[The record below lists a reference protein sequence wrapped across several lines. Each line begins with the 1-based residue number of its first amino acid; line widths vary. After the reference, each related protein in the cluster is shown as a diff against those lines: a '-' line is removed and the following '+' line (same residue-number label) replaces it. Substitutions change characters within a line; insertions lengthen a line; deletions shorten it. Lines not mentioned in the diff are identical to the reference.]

1 MKRIFLLVVALILI
15 IAPQMQMTTQTA
27 AQIAMAETLKG
38 GAVYEVIP
46 KGFFGV
52 WHVTSK
58 MQSSNNPKMFNK
70 LSVDI
75 WNLSGAGNVLILEN
89 AMTGAKSSIQIEAD
103 NKKLDGKTLKF
114 MRIKEERSGKYK
126 YIQTESPEF
135 VLDGNIF
142 RGFDTFII
150 EKYEDNKLISKDIVK
165 YIVIGQKISG
175 EN

>member
-1 MKRIFLLVVALILI
+1 MKRIFLLVAVLIFI
-15 IAPQMQMTTQTA
+15 IMLQMQTA

-126 YIQTESPEF
+126 YIQRESPEF